1 MRIGHLASGA
11 FGACLS
17 CFFLIVAQPALGISL
32 CDGDVVISDTAASR
46 LLRIDPIT
54 GAQTVIASGTP
65 LNRVHGLAVAPS
77 NQQIYAVTDDNPP
90 QALQVSVPDGAI
102 FSLASGGPMRAL
114 WDVAIGPGGNL
125 LATDYNPGGPGSI
138 FRISPSSGNVST
150 VATGGLLRDPTGI
163 VLDVQGNAFVTD
175 YDETGIDGRV
185 LAVNLGSGSVS
196 LVSTGINLLS
206 PNGITRRSDGTLFI
220 AETGIFGGALGK
232 IVSVDPITGAQQ
244 VVASGGLIDHPTDL
258 AFDSAQNLLITD
270 ITDNAHSAVIRL
282 NVATGRRVISPNS
295 PMARFHGGSR
305 SCPNHRQSRWRHWLS
320 A

>member
-1 MRIGHLASGA
+1 
-11 FGACLS
+11 
-17 CFFLIVAQPALGISL
+17 
-32 CDGDVVISDTAASR
+32 
-46 LLRIDPIT
+46 
-54 GAQTVIASGTP
+54 
-65 LNRVHGLAVAPS
+65 
-77 NQQIYAVTDDNPP
+77 
-90 QALQVSVPDGAI
+90 
-102 FSLASGGPMRAL
+102 MRAL

-163 VLDVQGNAFVTD
+163 VLDVQGNAFGTD

-258 AFDSAQNLLITD
+258 GFNSAQNLLITD
-270 ITDNAHSAVIRL
+270 ITDNSRHSAVIRL
-282 NVATGRRVISPNS
+282 NVATVVELSHQIRRWLVSMGDPGRARTIGYLVLATLAISLT
-295 PMARFHGGSR
+295 AFRRQG
-305 SCPNHRQSRWRHWLS
+305 HRI
-320 A
+320 